1 MFSKFMIRATT
12 FSVLSVSLF
21 NTWLYQNKSRDL
33 ASQDKQ
39 IELHIK
45 NMFVDNIAAP
55 KRIDGKFFLKVTFG
69 DSYVFEFGKNDN
81 LAFQRSSTLQ
91 PFDYKLD
98 VNEAWIQN
106 GQLPFKIEVVSLE
119 TFQKTL
125 VKCEQIPQGI
135 YDYNRSFQ
143 CFIPMQKQAFLT
155 YRLGDK
161 NVKPEEPSKLVQV
174 R

>member
-1 MFSKFMIRATT
+1 MFSKFMIRVTT
-12 FSVLSVSLF
+12 FSILGVSLF
-21 NTWLYQNKSRDL
+21 NAWLHQNKSRDL

-45 NMFVDNIAAP
+45 NLFVDDVAAP
-55 KRIDGKFFLKVTFG
+55 KRIAGKYFVKVTFG
-69 DSYVFEFGKNDN
+69 ESYVFEFGKNDH
-81 LAFQRSSTLQ
+81 LAFERGVPQ
-91 PFDYKLD
+91 PLDYKLD
-98 VNEAWIQN
+98 VNSAWIKS
-106 GQLPFKIEVVSLE
+106 GQLPFKVEVVSLE

-143 CFIPMQKQAFLT
+143 CFLPMQKQSFLT

-161 NVKPEEPSKLVQV
+161 NSKPEEPSKLVQV